1 MHRNLQFHDTHQ
13 TVVQRWKELKDLSIL
28 AWIKNV
34 WNIALLEKI
43 TRLLRLS
50 RRLEKKDNF
59 NATCW
64 EFIAYV
70 LECDLQGHLSVAA
83 RYIWSQPEP
92 IFVKSRCY
100 EAKEQS
106 HQTLRGPF
114 GRSRVYDKETLLTG
128 PSCISGIQ

>member
-50 RRLEKKDNF
+50 RR
-59 NATCW
+59 
-64 EFIAYV
+64 
-70 LECDLQGHLSVAA
+70 
-83 RYIWSQPEP
+83 SQPEP